1 LAGVFAFAVL
11 FFFLICGALK
21 AMNEASK
28 QLGLEGPDR
37 ILGYLEAT
45 RLVGVSRDTL
55 LREAKR
61 GQLRIMRLTARR
73 AGIQLSELRRWLE
86 GRKGIYDADAA

>member
-1 LAGVFAFAVL
+1 MTYLP
-11 FFFLICGALK
+11 
-21 AMNEASK
+21 N
-28 QLGLEGPDR
+28 QLGLDGPDR
-37 ILGYLEAT
+37 ILRFPEAT

-73 AGIQLSELRRWLE
+73 AGIQLSELRRWLQA
-86 GRKGIYDADAA
+86 RKSIHEVDAA

>member
-1 LAGVFAFAVL
+1 
-11 FFFLICGALK
+11 
-21 AMNEASK
+21 MNEQSL
-28 QLGLEGPDR
+28 QLGLDGPDR
-37 ILGYLEAT
+37 ILGYQEAT

-61 GQLRIMRLTARR
+61 GRLRIMRLTARR

-86 GRKGIYDADAA
+86 GRKGIYEVDAA